1 MTALRVLELFCGLG
15 GVAAALGEGAE
26 VVAAVDVDRRALGVY
41 AANHPGRTVARNL
54 HAVTAAD
61 LAAFE
66 ADLWTMSPPCQPYTR
81 RGHGRDLDDPRARGF
96 LAVLAA
102 FEAVRPHWLLLEN
115 VPGFAG
121 SRAHGRLAEVLSA
134 AGYRWHERL
143 LCPSDLGMPNRRR
156 RFYLVAG
163 RGDVALAEPA
173 IPAPPPPR
181 RRLAA
186 FLDAAP
192 AANLA
197 VPVEL
202 ARRYRHALDVVFP
215 DDPEALTA
223 CFTSAYGR
231 SPVRSG
237 SYLAL
242 APRGESGAGQ
252 GVAGEGAT
260 GDPPPLRRFS
270 PTEIL
275 SLLGFPAAFRLPPE
289 LPRDA
294 GWHLAGNSLSL
305 PAVRAMLTA
314 VPPLAERLDASV
326 ATRAG
331 RVDGLAAPAPVE

>member
-1 MTALRVLELFCGLG
+1 VTRPRVLELFCGLG
-15 GVAAALGEGAE
+15 GVAAALGEAAE
-26 VVAAVDVDRRALGVY
+26 VAGAVDVDRRALGVY

-102 FEAVRPHWLLLEN
+102 FEAVRPRWLLLEN
-115 VPGFAG
+115 VPGFAE
-121 SRAHGRLAEVLSA
+121 SRAHRRLAEVLSA

-181 RRLAA
+181 RRLAV

-215 DDPEALTA
+215 HDPEALAA

-242 APRGESGAGQ
+242 APRGED
-252 GVAGEGAT
+252 AGE
-260 GDPPPLRRFS
+260 PPPLRRFS
-270 PTEIL
+270 PAEIL
-275 SLLGFPAAFRLPPE
+275 RLLGFPASFRLPPD
-289 LPRDA
+289 LPREA
-294 GWHLAGNSLSL
+294 AWHLAGNSLSL
-305 PAVRAMLTA
+305 PAVRAMLAA
-314 VPPLAERLDASV
+314 VPPLAACPPGV
-326 ATRAG
+326 
-331 RVDGLAAPAPVE
+331 